1 MQICCE
7 KIKQYI
13 VIMYV
18 LIPLLLLLSEVLML
32 ISNNNDICNVA
43 TYIALLWCGAF
54 YILLLN
60 VMAHNIIS
68 ESLDFLPFYFY

>member
-1 MQICCE
+1 
-7 KIKQYI
+7 
-13 VIMYV
+13 MYV

-32 ISNNNDICNVA
+32 ISNNNDIRNVA